1 MTPTPEPIRAL
12 HRRRV
17 GEPQLTGIYHYDFR
31 RQRVED
37 APGGVW
43 GDLSAVRGDLSGV
56 WGDLSGVWGDLSG
69 VRGDLSD
76 VRGDLDL
83 CGLTDEMRAAG
94 EDVSTLIVPDR

>member
-1 MTPTPEPIRAL
+1 MTPTPDPIRAL

-17 GEPQLTGIYHYDFR
+17 GEPHLTGIYH
-31 RQRVED
+31 RVEG

-43 GDLSAVRGDLSGV
+43 GDLSG
-56 WGDLSGVWGDLSG
+56 
-69 VRGDLSD
+69 

-94 EDVSTLIVPDR
+94 VDVSTLIVPDR